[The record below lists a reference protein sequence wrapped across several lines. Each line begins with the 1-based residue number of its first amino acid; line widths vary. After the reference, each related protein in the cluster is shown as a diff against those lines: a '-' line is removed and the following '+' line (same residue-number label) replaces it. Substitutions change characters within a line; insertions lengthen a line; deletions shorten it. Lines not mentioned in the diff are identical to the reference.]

1 MKGEDYMPS
10 TYNLINSFSIKKLG
24 RLEHAPISIKP
35 LTIMC
40 GKNHTGKTWLMY
52 SIYGF
57 LKNKFNKLEN
67 MNSILRDL
75 KEKGTLNFN
84 LSEWIEENHEYFI
97 KHIED
102 KNKNNLSNV
111 FNSNPN
117 LFKNTSFSWSVNL
130 NTLKNNI
137 SKYEVNINFNLG
149 LEKDVLFIASKESDT
164 ECVHIVS
171 KNLPDS
177 LVENII
183 SSIIYESCFGICR
196 ENQKNVFLIP
206 AERNGLHLFFREL
219 SSNRTNLLH
228 TNNIKKLKENS
239 YFIDALNTKYSQPIA
254 DYIDWLNN
262 LYELN
267 NKEKRSESDPLYTI
281 VKEIERLVEG
291 TFKIDENGSISFIPE
306 LPKQES
312 SSSALDLHLSSST
325 TKSLCGLYFYL
336 EYQAQVND
344 TIMLDEPELN
354 LHPSNQRAMA
364 RIVASLVNSGI
375 NVILST
381 HSDYFIREIN
391 SLIMLSDAQGDQ
403 SLRTNL
409 MTKYS
414 ISDNHLIDKDKIGAY
429 LFTNDIVEL
438 MEITKEGIIATTF
451 DEEINLL
458 NESSDDIYY
467 SYIEPIYTDCKT
479 TS

>member
-1 MKGEDYMPS
+1 MSNTD
-10 TYNLINSFSIKKLG
+10 NLTRSFTIKNLG
-24 RLEHAPISIKP
+24 RLKHADISVKP

-57 LKNKFNKLEN
+57 LKNNLNDLEN
-67 MNSILRDL
+67 INSVTKSL
-75 KEKGTLNFN
+75 KESGTLDFN
-84 LSEWIEENHEYFI
+84 LSKWIEKNYEYFI
-97 KHIED
+97 KNVEEG
-102 KNKNNLSNV
+102 NKNNLSNV
-111 FNSNPN
+111 FNSNDN
-117 LFKNTSFSWSVNL
+117 LFKHTSFSWKVDL

-137 SKYEVNINFNLG
+137 SKYEVDINFNLG
-149 LEKDVLFIASKESDT
+149 STEDIFFIASKKNGT
-164 ECVHIVS
+164 ENVQILS
-171 KNLPDS
+171 KNVPDI
-177 LVENII
+177 LVEHMI
-183 SSIIYESCFGICR
+183 SSIIYQSCFGIYK

-219 SSNRTNLLH
+219 SRNRTNLLH
-228 TNNIKKLKENS
+228 TNNIERLRKNS
-239 YFIDALNTKYSQPIA
+239 YFLDALNTKYSKPIA
-254 DYIDWLNN
+254 DYIDWLNE
-262 LYELN
+262 LYLL
-267 NKEKRSESDPLYTI
+267 KEKQKRSKNDPLYGI
-281 VKEIERLVEG
+281 VKEIEKLVEG
-291 TFKIDENGSISFIPE
+291 TFKIDKNGYISFIPKQ
-306 LPKQES
+306 PKQES
-312 SSSALDLHLSSST
+312 SLPALDLHLSSST

-391 SLIMLSDAQGDQ
+391 SLIMLSDDQGDQ
-403 SLRTNL
+403 SLKSKL
-409 MTKYS
+409 MTDYS
-414 ISDNHLIDKDKIGAY
+414 ISDNHLINKDKIGAY

-451 DEEINLL
+451 DEEINSL